1 MRSRLSPKRGLASAG
16 SLSPSPAG
24 GQRQDPASFPRR
36 AAGRESGA
44 EAGGSGL
51 HGQFF
56 SVVLI
61 HHTHARTFTLRTDSG
76 QFFRENISLIAKK
89 NQLEDCKE
97 FRRMIQ
103 DKDNNKN

>member
-1 MRSRLSPKRGLASAG
+1 MRSRLSVFPEARPGERGLARPLARG
-16 SLSPSPAG
+16 R
-24 GQRQDPASFPRR
+24 QRQDPAPFPRR

-61 HHTHARTFTLRTDSG
+61 
-76 QFFRENISLIAKK
+76 
-89 NQLEDCKE
+89 QLEDCKE
-97 FRRMIQ
+97 FSRMIQ
-103 DKDNNKN
+103 DKD